1 MAEERVTTGH
11 SVSLTGTVDQ
21 KLDRLLQ
28 RQEALVGA
36 IHGLTNVMEQTRDLV
51 TELMAW
57 LQEPQPSELPDLLK
71 ALIKAVADQGEKI
84 TTMHGLLVKLPTQV
98 ARTVASGEVR

>member
-1 MAEERVTTGH
+1 MDTDA
-11 SVSLTGTVDQ
+11 
-21 KLDRLLQ
+21 RLARIEA

-57 LQEPQPSELPDLLK
+57 LQEPASSELPDLLK
-71 ALIKAVADQGEKI
+71 ALTTAVEAQGEMI
-84 TTMHGLLVKLPTQV
+84 TTLHGLLVKLPARVVRAVSTGDV
-98 ARTVASGEVR
+98 A